1 MKDLR
6 IKIVLSL
13 LLIISGA
20 ALTNYSSISPD
31 IKNIIAE
38 ISTIAGTAALVITI
52 IRARREKKT
61 DQI

>member
-6 IKIVLSL
+6 MKIVLSL

-20 ALTNYSSISPD
+20 TLTNYSSISAD

-38 ISTIAGTAALVITI
+38 ISTITGVIALVITI
-52 IRARREKKT
+52 IRFRKEKK
-61 DQI
+61 INLV

>member
-6 IKIVLSL
+6 MKIVLSL

-20 ALTNYSSISPD
+20 TLSNFSSISPD

-38 ISTIAGTAALVITI
+38 ISTITGVVALVITI
-52 IRARREKKT
+52 IRARREKK
-61 DQI
+61 